1 MNTLNKVLINGKY
14 IIGASTERGWN
25 NKVFDYDGNLVTDKL
40 PGGRPLFWHGN
51 KYINM
56 TFSGFNVY
64 DIDYIKNRIDSNEEE
79 IFIPELTFEIDERHH
94 GIGHF
99 AANKKYLVYECHQNL
114 GMMGAFRELI
124 VIVSLNDQDRK
135 GRGHFWN
142 LERYF

>member
-1 MNTLNKVLINGKY
+1 MSTVTSGKFY
-14 IIGASTERGWN
+14 VDPKILSPYVKKGQDVISSEN
-25 NKVFDYDGNLVTDKL
+25 N
-40 PGGRPLFWHGN
+40 P
-51 KYINM
+51 I
-56 TFSGFNVY
+56 Y
-64 DIDYIKNRIDSNEEE
+64 DIDNIKNRIDSNEEE
-79 IFIPELTFEIDERHH
+79 IFIPELNFEIDERHH

-142 LERYF
+142 LERYFLSDDHTSCTKKYETICHSQQYSP